1 MARSPEPLMRILIA
15 DDNESVRRGVI
26 RILAARPSFEICGV
40 AKDGAE
46 AVQKARE
53 LSPDLILMDV
63 SMPGLNGLDA
73 AREIR
78 QGRSRAKILM
88 LSQHDPAQLLPRAIQ
103 AGAQACVDKSR
114 LGADLLPAIEKVA

>member
-1 MARSPEPLMRILIA
+1 MRVLIA
-15 DDNESVRRGVI
+15 DDNESVRHGVI

-103 AGAQACVDKSR
+103 AGAQACVDKTR

>member
-1 MARSPEPLMRILIA
+1 MRILIA

-26 RILAARPSFEICGV
+26 RILAARPSSEICGM